1 MNVAITSIG
10 QQLFSWK
17 SFKYFFKQNFETW
30 FQVPNDDEIEL
41 EDFLK
46 DQFDQGIFFNIPSS
60 F

>member
-10 QQLFSWK
+10 QQLFGCK
-17 SFKYFFKQNFETW
+17 SFGYFLKHNFQTW

-46 DQFDQGIFFNIPSS
+46 DQFDQGLFFNIPSS